1 MSAPEKKEIKM
12 TDTTQEEELL
22 EPTPYEN
29 AYRRTL
35 SEPDEDELDP
45 AVEQA
50 ATPRKSDG
58 VVQKEE
64 HDYKKRYDD
73 LKKHYDTKLNEWRQ
87 NREIMEAKLKM
98 SDQPVNVAQEL
109 PKTREEL
116 DSFRDQYP
124 DVYDVVET
132 ISTLKAQDKVK
143 EVEDQLEYLKEK
155 EVEAER
161 ITSEKQLLSVHPD
174 FNELKTDENFIN
186 WLEDQPENISDGV
199 YHNSSDVKWAARV
212 IDLYKSDIGQSRSKR
227 SNSKQ
232 TNAQAAQAVT
242 RTSKGLEP
250 LGSDKKVWTI
260 EEISRLKPWE
270 YEKLEKEIDAAV
282 RDGRVVDSI

>member
-1 MSAPEKKEIKM
+1 M

-35 SEPDEDELDP
+35 NEPDEDELDP

-199 YHNSSDVKWAARV
+199 YHNNTDVKWAARV
-212 IDLYKSDIGQSRSKR
+212 IDLYKGDIGQSRSRR
-227 SNSKQ
+227 SNSKR
-232 TNAQAAQAVT
+232 TNAEAAQVVT

-282 RDGRVVDSI
+282 RDGRVVDSL

>member
-1 MSAPEKKEIKM
+1 M
-12 TDTTQEEELL
+12 TDTTQEEEELL

-29 AYRRTL
+29 EYRRTL
-35 SEPDEDELDP
+35 NEPDEDELDP

-50 ATPRKSDG
+50 ATPTKSEG
-58 VVQKEE
+58 VIQKEE

-73 LKKHYDTKLNEWRQ
+73 LKKHYDSKLNEWRQ

-98 SDQPVNVAQEL
+98 SEQPVNVVEQL
-109 PKTREEL
+109 PKTRQEL
-116 DSFRDQYP
+116 EDFRSQYP

-132 ISTLKAQDKVK
+132 ISTLQAQDKVK
-143 EVEDQLEYLKEK
+143 EVEEKLESLREK

-161 ITSEKQLLSVHPD
+161 VTSEKQLLAIHPD

-186 WLEDQPENISDGV
+186 WLEEQPENISDGV
-199 YHNSSDVKWAARV
+199 YHNNSDVKWAARV
-212 IDLYKSDIGQSRSKR
+212 IDLYKADIGQSRSTR

-232 TNAQAAQAVT
+232 SNAQAAQAVT

-270 YEKLEKEIDAAV
+270 YEKLEKEIDAAA
-282 RDGRVVDSI
+282 RDGRIVDSI

>member
-1 MSAPEKKEIKM
+1 M

-29 AYRRTL
+29 EYRRTL

-73 LKKHYDTKLNEWRQ
+73 LKKHYDSKLNEWRQ

-98 SDQPVNVAQEL
+98 SDQPVRVAQDL

-116 DSFRDQYP
+116 DNFRSQYP

-132 ISTLKAQDKVK
+132 ISTLQAQDKVK
-143 EVEDQLEYLKEK
+143 EVEEK
-155 EVEAER
+155 FGVPPEKV
-161 ITSEKQLLSVHPD
+161 TSRP
-174 FNELKTDENFIN
+174 
-186 WLEDQPENISDGV
+186 
-199 YHNSSDVKWAARV
+199 ARG
-212 IDLYKSDIGQSRSKR
+212 D
-227 SNSKQ
+227 
-232 TNAQAAQAVT
+232 A
-242 RTSKGLEP
+242 
-250 LGSDKKVWTI
+250 
-260 EEISRLKPWE
+260 RLN
-270 YEKLEKEIDAAV
+270 
-282 RDGRVVDSI
+282 GG

>member
-1 MSAPEKKEIKM
+1 M
-12 TDTTQEEELL
+12 
-22 EPTPYEN
+22 
-29 AYRRTL
+29 

-58 VVQKEE
+58 VIQKEE

-73 LKKHYDTKLNEWRQ
+73 LKKHYDSKLNEWRQ

-98 SDQPVNVAQEL
+98 AEQPVNVAQEL

-116 DSFRDQYP
+116 DTFRDQYP

-143 EVEDQLEYLKEK
+143 EVEDQLENLREK

-161 ITSEKQLLSVHPD
+161 ITSEKQLLSLHPD

-186 WLEDQPENISDGV
+186 WLEEQPESISDGV

-212 IDLYKSDIGQSRSKR
+212 IDLYKGDIGQSRSTR

-232 TNAQAAQAVT
+232 SNAQAAQAVT

-270 YEKLEKEIDAAV
+270 YEKLEKEIDAAS
-282 RDGRVVDSI
+282 RDGRIVDSI

>member
-1 MSAPEKKEIKM
+1 M

-35 SEPDEDELDP
+35 NEPDDDQLDP
-45 AVEQA
+45 AVERA

-58 VVQKEE
+58 VVQREE

-73 LKKHYDTKLNEWRQ
+73 LKKHYDSKLNEWRQ

-98 SDQPVNVAQEL
+98 SEQPVSVAQEL

-116 DSFRDQYP
+116 DNFRNQYP

-132 ISTLKAQDKVK
+132 ISTLQAQDKVK
-143 EVEDQLEYLKEK
+143 EVEEKLESLKEK

-161 ITSEKQLLSVHPD
+161 VTSEKQLLALHPD
-174 FNELKTDENFIN
+174 FNELKTDENFIS
-186 WLEDQPENISDGV
+186 WLDEQPENISDGV
-199 YHNSSDVKWAARV
+199 YHNNTDVKWAARV
-212 IDLYKSDIGQSRSKR
+212 IDLYKGDIGQSRSRR
-227 SNSKQ
+227 SNSKR
-232 TNAQAAQAVT
+232 TNAEAAQVVT

-270 YEKLEKEIDAAV
+270 YEKLEKEIDAAA
-282 RDGRVVDSI
+282 RDGRVVDSL